1 MKINIRGIKIDITE
15 SIKNHISN
23 KLSKLDRYFGQPGEI
38 EANVLVKVR
47 NNEQT
52 KEVTIL
58 TSKYT
63 LRAEETHPDLYAA
76 VDLVSDKLER
86 QIRKNKTKL
95 SNRYNKAPLVDFNF
109 NYEPEEPIEEEKGT
123 IVKRKNI
130 DSKPMSEEEAILQMN
145 LVNHDFFLIKNIDED
160 CYSVVYLRR
169 DGDYGVINA
178 K

>member
-1 MKINIRGIKIDITE
+1 MKINIRGIKIDITD
-15 SIKNHISN
+15 SIRNHVSN
-23 KLSKLDRYFGQPGEI
+23 KLSKLDRYFGNPEEI

-52 KEVTIL
+52 IEVTIL

-63 LRAEETHPDLYAA
+63 LRAEETHSDLYAA

-95 SNRYNKAPLVDFNF
+95 SNRYSKTPVVDFNF
-109 NYEPEEPIEEEKGT
+109 NYEPEEAVEEEKGVV
-123 IVKRKNI
+123 VKRKTV
-130 DSKPMSEEEAILQMN
+130 DSKPMNEEEAILQMN
-145 LVNHDFFLIKNIDED
+145 LVNHDFFLFKNIDED
-160 CYSVVYLRR
+160 CYSVVYLRK
-169 DGDYGVINA
+169 DGDYGIINA